1 MPFGAFFFLACRAV
15 FPVFRRRYSQVANAP
30 TVLEGFD
37 FGIRTQIAHDDNFI
51 DASRHVPAL

>member
-1 MPFGAFFFLACRAV
+1 MPFGAFFFLARRAV
-15 FPVFRRRYSQVANAP
+15 FPVFRRRNPQVANAS